1 MNILILG
8 AAGYLGDCCSKN
20 LKNKKYNVITTD
32 KTGNVDILG
41 DLSNLE
47 FAENLPSVDIVI
59 NCAAVQYHSKDI
71 PFFFRKF
78 YFYKNNV
85 QSAININYRYK
96 NENVHL
102 IHIGSSMMFYEKNKT
117 RYKENDHM
125 LCTGIYSKT
134 KIESFSA
141 FNDINKKTYIIPC
154 IIGSKERDGIFK
166 NFIKTIINFKIAIIP
181 GRGERIISMVHVND
195 VVDFIILIIKTSK
208 LGTFNISASDPLT
221 INQWVMNIVR
231 QLKIKKYKTFFIPI
245 SLLNLAS
252 KITLYKFISKEQI
265 LMLNQTHIIDS
276 SKALKIGWKPK
287 YNNKEII
294 NSIAC
299 GIKDSD
305 K

>member
-47 FAENLPSVDIVI
+47 FARNLPSVDIVI

-181 GRGERIISMVHVND
+181 GRGERII
-195 VVDFIILIIKTSK
+195 
-208 LGTFNISASDPLT
+208 
-221 INQWVMNIVR
+221 
-231 QLKIKKYKTFFIPI
+231 
-245 SLLNLAS
+245 
-252 KITLYKFISKEQI
+252 
-265 LMLNQTHIIDS
+265 
-276 SKALKIGWKPK
+276 
-287 YNNKEII
+287 
-294 NSIAC
+294 
-299 GIKDSD
+299 
-305 K
+305 